1 MLTRNLFQWYI
12 VKNKNKLGY
21 DPTNSGL
28 ENNCKGRPGSTTKCR
43 TECYIHMY
51 KDTDGE
57 TYAVRGCNDANKLP
71 KDLQYNLQSSPY
83 NMGKFLKN
91 LKKI

>member
-1 MLTRNLFQWYI
+1 
-12 VKNKNKLGY
+12 
-21 DPTNSGL
+21 
-28 ENNCKGRPGSTTKCR
+28 
-43 TECYIHMY
+43 MY

-57 TYAVRGCNDANKLP
+57 THAVRGCNDANKLP

-91 LKKI
+91 LKKSWSEFLKSIE